1 MSNLKKNGG
10 GAGGPGSDSFSGGQ
24 DSFAGGD
31 KDERDA
37 FWGLVRLFISCHE
50 GENKDYKSEGLTKKQ
65 QAHAAAGAENS
76 KSVSKNQHNSNQQ
89 KTTTSSVPH
98 QQ

>member
-24 DSFAGGD
+24 DSCAGGD
-31 KDERDA
+31 KDESDA
-37 FWGLVRLFISCHE
+37 FWCLVRLFIRCHE

-65 QAHAAAGAENS
+65 QAHASSAAGAENS
-76 KSVSKNQHNSNQQ
+76 KSVSKNHN
-89 KTTTSSVPH
+89 
-98 QQ
+98 